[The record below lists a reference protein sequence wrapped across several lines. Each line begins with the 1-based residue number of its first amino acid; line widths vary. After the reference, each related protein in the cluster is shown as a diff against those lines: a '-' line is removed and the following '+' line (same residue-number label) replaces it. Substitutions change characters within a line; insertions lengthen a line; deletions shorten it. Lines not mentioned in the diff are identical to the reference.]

1 MNDSASTSASGP
13 VVATVTPQM
22 RDAFLS
28 QLPSETSTGER
39 RYLFDYFS
47 NQWNGSGI
55 VVELGPF
62 LGGTTRAIAW
72 GMSCNPRLVPGAML
86 HTFDRFDL
94 YYSAERL
101 RQTIEPL
108 VLTRFFSAAE
118 ADDLCRDANF
128 ERLFNAI
135 HLPHDYSRLVQ
146 LHNSPLPDRP
156 EEIDAST
163 SLDFLADKG
172 EIAALFVDGCKSW
185 AATHYAMKFLLPR
198 MPVGAPIIFQDFG
211 WYTCFWISS
220 FVHAMREF
228 LAPVSH
234 VDSTYTFRIVRPIA
248 ASDIVERFA
257 RTPLEIGED
266 FFRQSAGALE
276 ERSRREFDV
285 RAELI
290 AHLHHVAALMT
301 IGRRRAAADVLKSLE
316 VKRYAAFAGM
326 IRGCLKSPTYL
337 PGGKEILWKEAA

>member
-1 MNDSASTSASGP
+1 MTSSDLQIAP
-13 VVATVTPQM
+13 TPLAMINPQL
-22 RDAFLS
+22 RDTFLS
-28 QLPSETSTGER
+28 QIPSETLPGER

-47 NQWNGSGI
+47 SKWSGEGT

-72 GMSCNPRLVPGAML
+72 GMSCNPRLKSGAML
-86 HTFDRFDL
+86 HTLDRFDL
-94 YYSAERL
+94 YYSAQQL

-108 VLTRFFSAAE
+108 VQCGVFE
-118 ADDLCRDANF
+118 AQQANDLCREANF

-135 HLPHDYSRLVQ
+135 HSPHDYSRLMQ

-156 EEIDAST
+156 DEIDTSR

-185 AATHYAMKFLLPR
+185 ASTHYAMKFLLPR
-198 MPVGAPIIFQDFG
+198 MPVGAPVIFQDFG

-220 FVHAMREF
+220 FAHAMREF
-228 LAPVSH
+228 LTPDSH
-234 VDSTYTFRIVRPIA
+234 VDSTYTFRLTRPITE
-248 ASDIVERFA
+248 SDVVKRFA
-257 RTPLEIGED
+257 RTPVEMSET
-266 FFRQSAGALE
+266 FFRKSAAALI
-276 ERSRREFDV
+276 ERSRRELDL

-290 AHLHHVAALMT
+290 AQLHHVAALMT
-301 IGRRRAAADVLKSLE
+301 IGRRNDAATILKALD

-337 PGGKEILWKEAA
+337 PGGKQILWKEAA